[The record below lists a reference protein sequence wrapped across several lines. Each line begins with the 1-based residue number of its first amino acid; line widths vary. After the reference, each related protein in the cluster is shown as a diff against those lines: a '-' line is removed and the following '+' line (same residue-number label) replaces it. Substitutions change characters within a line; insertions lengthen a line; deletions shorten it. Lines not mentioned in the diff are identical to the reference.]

1 MGLPDIDS
9 LLWILGYAG
18 IAILVAT
25 LFARG
30 LHRTFP
36 IFTGYL
42 IFGLIT
48 DPLLFYVHS
57 RLVPYYFSVYFAVNV
72 ADYLFQLG
80 ILLEIAS
87 NVLRPVKRSLPTGV
101 LWVLAAFVVTAACVT
116 LFFSLHGGT
125 HFQSALGVLFVR
137 LNLAMALLRLG
148 IFVAIAFFA
157 QMLGIGWRNHALQLA
172 TGLAFFSAIS
182 LIVTSIQ
189 SSKGLSY
196 QYHALD
202 QMQVASYIGTLAFWI
217 WSFARQE
224 APRKEFSPQ
233 MQNFLVS
240 IAGSTRSARIAVQ
253 SEVNKS
259 SSRKR

>member
-18 IAILVAT
+18 IAVLVAA

-42 IFGLIT
+42 IFGLLT
-48 DPLLFYVHS
+48 DPLLYYVHS
-57 RLVPYYFSVYFAVNV
+57 RLLPYYFSVYFAVNV

-80 ILLEIAS
+80 LLLEIAS
-87 NVLRPVKRSLPTGV
+87 NVLRPVKRSLPSGV
-101 LWVLAAFVVTAACVT
+101 LWVLAGFVLVAACIT
-116 LFFSLHGGT
+116 LLFSLHSGS

-148 IFVAIAFFA
+148 IFVAIALFA
-157 QMLGIGWRNHALQLA
+157 QMLGIGWRNHVLQLA

-189 SSKGLSY
+189 SSKGLTS
-196 QYHALD
+196 QFHALD
-202 QMQVASYIGTLAFWI
+202 QMQVASYIGTLAYWI

-233 MQNFLVS
+233 MQNFLLS

-253 SEVNKS
+253 SEVNES

>member
-18 IAILVAT
+18 IAVLVAA

-30 LHRTFP
+30 LHRNFP

-48 DPLLFYVHS
+48 DPFLYYVHS
-57 RLVPYYFSVYFAVNV
+57 RLPLYYFSVYFAINV

-80 ILLEIAS
+80 LLLEIAS
-87 NVLRPVKRSLPTGV
+87 NVLRPVKRSLPGGV
-101 LWVLAAFVVTAACVT
+101 LWILAGFVVVAATVT
-116 LFFSLHGGT
+116 LFFSLHSGT
-125 HFQSALGVLFVR
+125 HFQSALGILFVR

-148 IFVAIAFFA
+148 IFVAIALFA
-157 QMLGIGWRNHALQLA
+157 QMLGIGWRSHVLQLA
-172 TGLAFFSAIS
+172 TGLAFFSGVS

-189 SSKGLSY
+189 SSKGLTY
-196 QYHALD
+196 QFHALD
-202 QMQVASYIGTLAFWI
+202 QMQVASYIGTLAYWM

-233 MQNFLVS
+233 MQNFLLS

-253 SEVNKS
+253 SEVNES